1 MAVPGLPL
9 GRRIS
14 YLERIIVGARPCGG
28 PYQVASGP
36 RCSLGRHLAL
46 LDERQRIVEG
56 LAEAGEKLV
65 DLALAD
71 DQRRGQPPTVAPC
84 GGDESG
90 VPPRLGGKRAHVPPL
105 PGRVRGLLVL
115 RPPDA
120 RALAP

>member
-71 DQRRGQPPTVAPC
+71 DQRRAHADIVAH
-84 GGDESG
+84 GAGDETVLLRALG
-90 VPPRLGGKRAHVPPL
+90 EIGADAGLRLA
-105 PGRVRGLLVL
+105 GLLVL
-115 RPPDA
+115 FFLPP
-120 RALAP
+120 PEPPP